1 MPPGRRPAAH
11 GRCGV
16 VYSRAMVDRRTI
28 LAGVAAWCAAA
39 ASPAAGQ
46 FIPDQTGAMDGKDVM
61 WVPTPDAAVARMLE
75 MARVGPDD
83 LVVDLGSGD
92 GRIAIAA
99 AKLRG
104 ARARGIEY
112 SADLVLASR
121 EEARRQGVADRV
133 TFREADLFE
142 ADLSDA
148 TVVTLYLLTTLNVK
162 LRPKLLA
169 LKPGTRIASHMFRM
183 GDWEPDERDRIGAS
197 EVFLWIVPA
206 RVAGTWR
213 LTHGADAFTLE
224 LQQSHQR
231 VTGLVRTPRGA
242 GPVEVQLRGAEVRC
256 AFDDANGARRVL
268 SGRVEGARM
277 QGEGWRAARL
287 PG

>member
-1 MPPGRRPAAH
+1 MTE
-11 GRCGV
+11 
-16 VYSRAMVDRRTI
+16 RRTI
-28 LAGVAAWCAAA
+28 LAALAAWCAAA
-39 ASPAAGQ
+39 AAPAAGQ

-61 WVPTPDAAVARMLE
+61 WVPTPEAAVARMLE
-75 MARVGPDD
+75 MARVGPNDF
-83 LVVDLGSGD
+83 VVDLGSGD

-121 EEARRQGVADRV
+121 DEARRQGVADRV

-142 ADLSDA
+142 VDLADA
-148 TVVTLYLLTTLNVK
+148 TVVTLYLLTTLNLK
-162 LRPKLLA
+162 LRPRLLA
-169 LKPGTRIASHMFRM
+169 LKPGTRVASHMFRM

-213 LTHGADAFTLE
+213 VTHGADTFTLE
-224 LQQSHQR
+224 LAQSHQR
-231 VTGLVRTPRGA
+231 VTGNVRTSRGT
-242 GPVEVQLRGAEVRC
+242 GPLEFALRGADMRC
-256 AFDDANGARRVL
+256 AFDDASGARRVL
-268 SGRVEGARM
+268 TGRVDGDRM
-277 QGEGWRAARL
+277 QGDGWRATKTA
-287 PG
+287 G